1 MKQYRIKIEE
11 RNNGE
16 IWYTPQFAEK
26 KLSVGKFC
34 RLIPTWENILVDKLE
49 RVQTSSSMTY
59 SYSTEEEAFKSI
71 EKHKEFILK
80 EGGEKIKSITYK
92 TIE

>member
-1 MKQYRIKIEE
+1 MYRIKIQEH
-11 RNNGE
+11 NNGDK
-16 IWYTPQFAEK
+16 WYIPQFAERK
-26 KLSVGKFC
+26 MILS
-34 RLIPTWENILVDKLE
+34 WENILADKFS

-59 SYSTEEEAFKSI
+59 SYSTEEEALESI

-92 TIE
+92 TIN

>member
-1 MKQYRIKIEE
+1 MYRIKIEE
-11 RNNGE
+11 QNNGKK
-16 IWYTPQFAEK
+16 WYIPQFGEK
-26 KLSVGKFC
+26 KLSIGKFC
-34 RLIPTWENILVDKLE
+34 RLTTNWENILVDKLS

-59 SYSTEEEAFKSI
+59 SYSTEEEALESI

-92 TIE
+92 TIN